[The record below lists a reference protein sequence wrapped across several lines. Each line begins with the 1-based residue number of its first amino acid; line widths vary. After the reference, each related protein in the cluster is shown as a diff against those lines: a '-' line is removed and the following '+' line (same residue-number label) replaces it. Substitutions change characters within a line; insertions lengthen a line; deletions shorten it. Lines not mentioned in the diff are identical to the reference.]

1 MIFNRPT
8 TGQLALAV
16 AVAAILLVT
25 EKLIPGGEGHEGWLS
40 HIPFLGAI
48 LGMVGSLVL
57 IAVAKGAG
65 RLFVQKKDDFYE

>member
-1 MIFNRPT
+1 VIFKRPT
-8 TGQLALAV
+8 TGQLALGV
-16 AVAAILLVT
+16 VVAAVLLAA
-25 EKLIPGGEGHEGWLS
+25 EKLIHGDHGHEGWLG

-48 LGMVGSLVL
+48 LGIVGGLVL